1 MTNTGGIYFLASF
14 RSWLDRPKDS
24 QRGAIPTLRY
34 LLRLFYIISQQFI
47 QNTLSLRAS
56 ALTYAVLLSM
66 VPMLAM
72 STAVIK
78 GLGGGNQLRD
88 AAYSYLATLEH
99 NDQASST
106 EEVTTTPE
114 ETNRAEPET
123 PPNLVG
129 HLRSGIDQLF
139 DYVDRT
145 NFATLGTLGVIGVLF
160 SVILVFGNVESAMN
174 CIWKVDSGR
183 PILRKIA
190 DYLTLLVLLPLS
202 INLAFAAT
210 AFIKTP
216 QLSLKI
222 DFYIPLGWIQTLV
235 LQALPFFFI
244 TLSFYVMY
252 IFFTN
257 TRVKTVPGIIGASV
271 AACCWLIIQ
280 SVYINMQIGVAKY
293 NAIYG
298 SFATFPLFLV
308 WIHLSWL
315 FILSGSQIAYA
326 IQNEEKF
333 HIVPLKPSPATTLSA
348 AFDIMEKVYEAFAK
362 GERLGRNTLFCSL
375 AQYNPD
381 ILNDTLMILEKNN
394 LVSRTPENH
403 YLPLFS
409 IDRYDA
415 AVVVRVM
422 LGNATP
428 DTSGGERSLL
438 AIEGAQQSVK
448 TSPSQVEQAT
458 SP

>member
-1 MTNTGGIYFLASF
+1 MTNITGDTNLLSSF
-14 RSWLDRPKDS
+14 RHWLDRPREP
-24 QRGAIPTLRY
+24 QRGAIPLLRY
-34 LLRLFYIISQQFI
+34 LLRLFYIIMQQFL

-88 AAYSYLATLEH
+88 AAYSYLATLERA
-99 NDQASST
+99 DQLS
-106 EEVTTTPE
+106 TPE
-114 ETNRAEPET
+114 KQQENTTQETDSSELET
-123 PPNLVG
+123 PPTLVD
-129 HLRSGIDQLF
+129 HLRSGVDQLF

-145 NFATLGTLGVIGVLF
+145 NFATLGTLGVIGVLL

-210 AFIKTP
+210 AFIKNP
-216 QLSLKI
+216 KLSLTI
-222 DFYIPLGWIQTLV
+222 DFYIPLDWIQTLL

-257 TRVKTVPGIIGASV
+257 TKVKTIPGIIGASV

-326 IQNEEKF
+326 IQNEKKF
-333 HIVPLKPSPATTLSA
+333 HIVPLHPSPATRLSA
-348 AFDIMEKVYEAFAK
+348 AFDVMKQVYEGFAK
-362 GERLGRNTLFCSL
+362 GEKLERNKLICRLSQYHPEILFSTLK
-375 AQYNPD
+375 
-381 ILNDTLMILEKNN
+381 TLQKHELLGK
-394 LVSRTPENH
+394 TPEGY
-403 YLPLFS
+403 YLPLS
-409 IDRYDA
+409 AIEQYDTSH
-415 AVVVRVM
+415 VVEAIF
-422 LGNATP
+422 GTKAP
-428 DTSGGERSLL
+428 DTSGGRQSLL
-438 AIEGAQQSVK
+438 AIEAARNSVSAGAQK
-448 TSPSQVEQAT
+448 DE
-458 SP
+458 